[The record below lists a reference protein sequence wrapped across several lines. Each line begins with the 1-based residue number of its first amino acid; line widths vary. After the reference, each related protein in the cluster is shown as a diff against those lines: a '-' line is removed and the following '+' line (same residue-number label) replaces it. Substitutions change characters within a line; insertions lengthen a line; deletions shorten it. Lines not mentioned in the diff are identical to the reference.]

1 MNAHDSIIN
10 AILAALRQSPALAAG
25 RIEEE
30 GSIDALPES
39 AAEAITVDFV
49 ASRPSE
55 ILLSGAPVDWST
67 RVRIS
72 CMARHDGMTAAGR
85 SSRALHA
92 QVYQRLMADPTLGG
106 VCYHIVPP
114 QLTSEGALIGSRLGL
129 LHADYVIQHRSN
141 GTTLDAQP

>member
-10 AILAALRQSPALAAG
+10 ALLAALKASPALAAG
-25 RIEEE
+25 RVEEE
-30 GSIDALPES
+30 ANVDIMGEGIN
-39 AAEAITVDFV
+39 EAISVEFV

-72 CMARHDGMTAAGR
+72 CAARHDGMTAAGR

-106 VCYHIVPP
+106 VCDHIGPP
-114 QLTSEGALIGSRLGL
+114 QLTAEGALIGSRLGL
-129 LHADYVIQHRSN
+129 LHADYLIQHRSN

>member
-49 ASRPSE
+49 RSAAREVVAS
-55 ILLSGAPVDWST
+55 GWPVDWNT
-67 RVRIS
+67 QIRIS
-72 CMARHDGMTAAGR
+72 CMARNDGMTAAGR

-106 VCYHIVPP
+106 VCDHIGQP
-114 QLTSEGALIGSRLGL
+114 QLTAEGALIGSRLGL